1 MSFDTA
7 GRKMMG
13 VTSQNKVSLVQTQ
26 DHPAAAFGANCFRGA
41 SYFIRTLQGFDAKKP
56 ISSLIAKGNACIPKY
71 ADGHIHYDHTPG
83 FKVDSAVIALNSGAK
98 IGEECCGTMPEYL
111 ERMR

>member
-13 VTSQNKVSLVQTQ
+13 VTSQNIVSHVQTQ
-26 DHPAAAFGANCFRGA
+26 DHPAADFGANCGRGA

-56 ISSLIAKGNACIPKY
+56 NSSLVAKGNACIP
-71 ADGHIHYDHTPG
+71 
-83 FKVDSAVIALNSGAK
+83 
-98 IGEECCGTMPEYL
+98 
-111 ERMR
+111 